1 MCNVAELFFV
11 FIPRPRA
18 QEAKVDSADSVLAL
32 SSKIVF
38 EGDVGEPMADLGFG
52 AVAIYQWNAEA
63 IGEKA
68 D

>member
-1 MCNVAELFFV
+1 
-11 FIPRPRA
+11 
-18 QEAKVDSADSVLAL
+18 VDSADSVLAL

-52 AVAIYQWNAEA
+52 AVAIYQWNDEA
-63 IGEKA
+63 IGKKA

>member
-1 MCNVAELFFV
+1 M
-11 FIPRPRA
+11 
-18 QEAKVDSADSVLAL
+18 DSADSALAL

-52 AVAIYQWNAEA
+52 AVLIYQWNEGAIWEEA
-63 IGEKA
+63 

>member
-1 MCNVAELFFV
+1 M
-11 FIPRPRA
+11 PRLRA
-18 QEAKVDSADSVLAL
+18 QEAKVDSADSALAL

-52 AVAIYQWNAEA
+52 AVAIYQWNDEA